1 MSHTS
6 ATHCGWRYGQHTP
19 TPKVPAGLTRSE
31 LVAAALLHD
40 TVEKSPHFLD
50 ELSVTVPESVLNL
63 VLRLSRVVDGTWVDS
78 QVYWQRIASD
88 EAAWVLKAENRI
100 DHLLEFSQLPDTDH
114 KWKACY
120 LVETLVDVAG
130 HLPPGSLAR
139 RRLNDAARYA
149 TYHWC

>member
-50 ELSVTVPESVLNL
+50 ELSVAVPKSVLLPLVLTPDLPIEGRAGPPSWLPAEPESQADTA
-63 VLRLSRVVDGTWVDS
+63 RDPPYT
-78 QVYWQRIASD
+78 AS
-88 EAAWVLKAENRI
+88 
-100 DHLLEFSQLPDTDH
+100 T
-114 KWKACY
+114 
-120 LVETLVDVAG
+120 
-130 HLPPGSLAR
+130 
-139 RRLNDAARYA
+139 
-149 TYHWC
+149 